1 MIQGKLS
8 IHLRPSSIFRQQL
21 LDDLCGIILKIMETI
36 VVDKTISKAVL
47 KVYVDKGI
55 SYQQYKQNMAGD
67 LALNAD
73 LKIKE
78 YINLNQRRMHRV
90 EKTYIPSA
98 EIITQVSNL
107 KHKTYWLILTEHW
120 CGDASQTLPALNAIA
135 ELSEGKIEM
144 KLVYR
149 DRNDELMNAYLT
161 NGTRSIPKLV
171 QLDEHFNVTGIWG
184 PRPTVAQ
191 ELVTELKSNA
201 ATAATYANELHLW
214 YAKDKQQS
222 LEKEIAQLLLR
233 ANLFCPDCLS

>member
-1 MIQGKLS
+1 MTTTTNTARLTKGDYQTYL
-8 IHLRPSSIFRQQL
+8 QQ
-21 LDDLCGIILKIMETI
+21 
-36 VVDKTISKAVL
+36 
-47 KVYVDKGI
+47 GI
-55 SYQQYKQNMAGD
+55 SYQQYKQNMAED
-67 LALNAD
+67 LALNKD

-98 EIITQVSNL
+98 QILTQVKNL

-120 CGDASQTLPALNAIA
+120 CGDASQSLPALHALA

-149 DRNDELMNAYLT
+149 DQNDELMNAYLT

-191 ELVTELKSNA
+191 KLVKELKANP
-201 ATAATYANELHLW
+201 ATASSYANELHLW
-214 YAKDKQQS
+214 YAKDKQQN
-222 LEKEIAQLLLR
+222 LEKETAQLLFR
-233 ANLFCPDCLS
+233 ANLYCPDCLS

>member
-1 MIQGKLS
+1 MTTDTAIKKTLS
-8 IHLRPSSIFRQQL
+8 RGDYKDYLQ
-21 LDDLCGIILKIMETI
+21 
-36 VVDKTISKAVL
+36 
-47 KVYVDKGI
+47 KGI
-55 SYQQYKQNMAGD
+55 SYNQYIQQMAED

-90 EKTYIPSA
+90 EKTYVPAA
-98 EIITQVSNL
+98 EMINQVKNL

-120 CGDASQTLPALNAIA
+120 CGDASQSLPALNAIA

-149 DRNDELMNAYLT
+149 DQNEELMNAYLT
-161 NGTRSIPKLV
+161 NGTKSIPKLI
-171 QLDEHFNVTGIWG
+171 QLDEHFNVNGIWG

-191 ELVTELKSNA
+191 KMVKELKSNP
-201 ATAATYANELHLW
+201 ATAAGYANELHLW
-214 YAKDKQQS
+214 YAKNKQQE
-222 LEKEIAQLLLR
+222 LEKEVAQLIYR

>member
-1 MIQGKLS
+1 MTTATEKKIINKQRLKNYLQQGV
-8 IHLRPSSIFRQQL
+8 
-21 LDDLCGIILKIMETI
+21 GYN
-36 VVDKTISKAVL
+36 
-47 KVYVDKGI
+47 VYK
-55 SYQQYKQNMAGD
+55 KNMAED

-73 LKIKE
+73 IKIKE

-107 KHKTYWLILTEHW
+107 KHKTYWLIITEHW
-120 CGDASQTLPALNAIA
+120 CGDASQTLPVLNAIA
-135 ELSEGKIEM
+135 ELSNGMIEM

-149 DRNDELMNAYLT
+149 DQHDDLMNAYLT
-161 NGTRSIPKLV
+161 NGTRSIPKLI
-171 QLDEHFNVTGIWG
+171 QLDDHFNVTGIWG

-191 ELVTELKSNA
+191 KLVKELKSNPV
-201 ATAATYANELHLW
+201 TAATYANELHLW

-222 LEKEIAQLLLR
+222 LEKEVTQLLFR